1 MAPAFPTC
9 VVASGTGPVLIEQ
22 LRPIRGNRSTR
33 VSRRLQ
39 PVVTRQIVRVD
50 SSPAHRRWL
59 ADEMAKPRL
68 STIRLQHRAEAPV
81 ATLLL
86 NRADRLNAL
95 SRDVLREIVT
105 ACRWLDETTAI
116 KAVVVRGAGR
126 AFSAG
131 FDLDDFGS
139 LDGAVSPRDTAD
151 LGRLA
156 AEALSDVRPLTVA
169 AIHGHCVGGGLVLA
183 AACDLRVAADDV
195 RFSIPEVDLG
205 IPLAWGGI
213 PRLVRE
219 LGPAIT
225 KELVLTCRPFG
236 ADEALA
242 LRFLNRVVP
251 ADEVVTTAEAL
262 ANELASKPTFSLRA
276 TKQQVNAVMDEIAGT
291 GRNANDADTLATA
304 LHDPESRAAGRAYLK
319 SRSR

>member
-1 MAPAFPTC
+1 MT
-9 VVASGTGPVLIEQ
+9 
-22 LRPIRGNRSTR
+22 
-33 VSRRLQ
+33 
-39 PVVTRQIVRVD
+39 
-50 SSPAHRRWL
+50 
-59 ADEMAKPRL
+59 KPRL
-68 STIRLQHRAEAPV
+68 TTLRLEHRADQPV

-86 NRADRLNAL
+86 NRPDRLNAL
-95 SRDVLREIVT
+95 SRELLREIPI
-105 ACRWLDETTAI
+105 ACRWLDDTVAV

-131 FDLDDFGS
+131 FDLDDFTSMDEG
-139 LDGAVSPRDTAD
+139 SPRDTAD

-156 AEALSDVRPLTVA
+156 ADALTDVRPLTIA

-183 AACDLRVAADDV
+183 AACDLRLAADDV

-236 ADEALA
+236 ADEALG

-251 ADEVVTTAEAL
+251 AAELVPAADAL
-262 ANELASKPTFSLRA
+262 AAELASKPTFSLRA
-276 TKQQVNAVMDEIAGT
+276 TKTHVNAVMNEIAGV
-291 GRNANDADTLATA
+291 GRNANDADTLVAA
-304 LHDPESRAAGRAYLK
+304 LQDQESRDISRAYLQAHRK
-319 SRSR
+319 